1 MSEAETEGAVGFLVG
16 EDCFEF
22 PVFSNPC
29 DQICA
34 ALAAAQQD
42 IENAKKNSDNPF
54 HKSKYADLAA
64 VFEACKPALAANQ
77 IFVTQPPTRS
87 KRGDM
92 VLVTRLV
99 HTSGQW
105 IQGVLPLH
113 VSNRLVREIEAG
125 EQEPAAPMAPPMGG
139 GDEGQQRKKKR
150 SGAQDVAAEITYMRR
165 AGLAALAG
173 VAAEEDDDGN
183 AAQEASSQRPAIPRA
198 TSHMGP
204 AMGGPPTGP
213 PRMGPPR

>member
-1 MSEAETEGAVGFLVG
+1 MSESIPEPIAG
-16 EDCFEF
+16 EDTCFEF

-34 ALAAAQQD
+34 ALAEAQKD

-54 HKSKYADLAA
+54 HKSRYADLAA
-64 VFEACKPALAANQ
+64 VFEACKPALAAND
-77 IFVTQPPTRS
+77 IFVTQPPTFS
-87 KRGDM
+87 KKGEA

-99 HTSGQW
+99 HASGQW
-105 IQGVLPLH
+105 IQGVLKLH
-113 VSNRLVREIEAG
+113 VSNRLSREIETG

-139 GDEGQQRKKKR
+139 GDEAQQRKKKR
-150 SGAQDVAAEITYMRR
+150 SGAQDVAAELTYMRR
-165 AGLAALAG
+165 AGLASLAG

-183 AAQEASSQRPAIPRA
+183 AAQEASSQRPAVQR
-198 TSHMGP
+198 TGP
-204 AMGGPPTGP
+204 AMGPTMGPPSGP